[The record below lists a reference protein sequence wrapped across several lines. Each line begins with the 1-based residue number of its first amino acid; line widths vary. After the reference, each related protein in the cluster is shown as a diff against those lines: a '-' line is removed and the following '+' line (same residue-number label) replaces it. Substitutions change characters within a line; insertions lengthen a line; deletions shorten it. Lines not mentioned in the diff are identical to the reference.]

1 MLEELLQQLRAI
13 TAEAKTAL
21 SAASTPA
28 DVEAVKNRT
37 LGRNGAITALSPMM
51 GKLPAEDKKAAG
63 MAFNEAKQ
71 GIQAALNEANARINA
86 KAAEEAPA
94 VDVTL
99 PGRMWPF
106 GRKHPIS
113 QTIDA
118 CCSIFRHARTRI
130 SIIATSIS
138 GRTTGVGPVRII

>member
-1 MLEELLQQLRAI
+1 MLEELLQKLQAI
-13 TAEAKTAL
+13 TADAKSAL
-21 SAASTPA
+21 TAASTPA

-51 GKLPAEDKKAAG
+51 GKLPAEDKRAAG

-71 GIQAALNEANARINA
+71 GIQAALNEASARINEK
-86 KAAEEAPA
+86 KAEDTPA

-118 CCSIFRHARTRI
+118 
-130 SIIATSIS
+130 
-138 GRTTGVGPVRII
+138 